1 LNGFNAS
8 TAVAIVNPRA
18 GKGGP
23 AYLPQGVEILR
34 TEASGHATALARE
47 ALKRGVKTIIAVGG
61 DGTINEIVNGFFE
74 DEQPIPTD
82 AAIAVIPHGTGS
94 DFSRILNLPLDRKLA
109 ATVIPNGQ
117 KRLIDVMKVRYIA
130 RNETKAVRYAI
141 NVTSFGMGG
150 EVADRVN
157 RSMKPFGAFFA
168 FLSATL
174 QTALTFSGRSVALHL
189 DDLKTM
195 NARITNVA
203 AGNGQYH
210 GAGMWICPGALIDDG
225 LLDVT
230 VVRHLR
236 LHQLIR
242 NIPVLYNGGI
252 YSHPKVESYR
262 VKNLRAESAEK
273 VLLEIDGEPLG
284 RLPVEISIVP
294 NAIRVFFQ

>member
-1 LNGFNAS
+1 MNGFNAA
-8 TAVAIVNPRA
+8 TAIAIVNPRA

-23 AYLPQGVEILR
+23 VYLPEGIEILR
-34 TEASGHATALARE
+34 TEGSGHATELTRE
-47 ALKRGVKTIIAVGG
+47 AIKRGLKTIIAVGG
-61 DGTINEIVNGFFE
+61 DGTINEVVNGFFE
-74 DEQPIPTD
+74 NEQPIPTD

-109 ATVIPNGQ
+109 ATVIQNGR
-117 KRLIDVMKVRYIA
+117 KRLIDVMKVRSIA
-130 RNETKAVRYAI
+130 PNGTRTVRYAI

-150 EVADRVN
+150 AVADKVN

-168 FLSATL
+168 FVSATL
-174 QTALTFSGRSVALHL
+174 QTALTFSGKQVTLHL
-189 DDLKTM
+189 DDSKTI
-195 NARITNVA
+195 NVRITNVA

-210 GAGMWICPGALIDDG
+210 GAGMWICPASVIDDG

-236 LHQLIR
+236 LHQLVR
-242 NIPVLYNGGI
+242 NMPILYNGAI

-262 VKNLRAESAEK
+262 VKNLRAESAQK

-294 NAIRVFFQ
+294 NAIRVFFP

>member
-1 LNGFNAS
+1 MNGFNAS
-8 TAVAIVNPRA
+8 TAIAIVNPRA

-23 AYLPQGVEILR
+23 VYLPQGVEILR
-34 TEASGHATALARE
+34 TEASGHATELARD
-47 ALKRGVKTIIAVGG
+47 AVKRGMKTIIAVGG

-74 DEQPIPTD
+74 NEQPLPTD

-109 ATVIPNGQ
+109 ATVIQSGQ

-130 RNETKAVRYAI
+130 PNGMKTVRYAV
-141 NVTSFGMGG
+141 NVTSFGLGG
-150 EVADRVN
+150 AVADRVN
-157 RSMKPFGAFFA
+157 RSVKPFGAFFA

-174 QTALTFSGRSVALHL
+174 RTALTFSGKPVTLHL
-189 DDLKTM
+189 DDSKTM
-195 NARITNVA
+195 NVRITNVA

-210 GAGMWICPGALIDDG
+210 GAGMWICPGSVIDDG

-242 NIPVLYNGGI
+242 NIPILYNGGI
-252 YSHPKVESYR
+252 CGHPKVESYR
-262 VKNLRAESAEK
+262 VKKLRAESTQK

-284 RLPVEISIVP
+284 CLPVEISVVP
-294 NAIRVFFQ
+294 NAIRVFFP